1 MHWQSQCWSLKGRW
15 HNHLLESQWILHWRA
30 LDQCARDPFGSANP
44 WSKHCQR
51 CFGCCQEGP
60 NCCHHP
66 RLDNLPAM
74 MLQKR
79 NLCWSRYK
87 SLFWKLNIE
96 LAQLCALLKY
106 ILQILE
112 EHIVHCK
119 SNYKYTIFHFIIW
132 VTWSNGII
140 SLLSPLINGK
150 INITTCYCLNQS
162 SYDT

>member
-106 ILQILE
+106 LLQIV
-112 EHIVHCK
+112 EHKVHVK
-119 SNYKYTIFHFIIW
+119 SNYIYKYTISHFIIEW
-132 VTWSNGII
+132 PSLVTSYLISYI
-140 SLLSPLINGK
+140 SLLKEISIYDPESQEK
-150 INITTCYCLNQS
+150 INI
-162 SYDT
+162 